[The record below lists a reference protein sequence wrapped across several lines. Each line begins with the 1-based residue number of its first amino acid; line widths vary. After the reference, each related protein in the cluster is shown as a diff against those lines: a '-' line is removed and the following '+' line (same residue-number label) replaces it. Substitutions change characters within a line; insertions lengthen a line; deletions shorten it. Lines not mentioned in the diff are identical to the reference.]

1 MESKKTMNDNPKN
14 EETSISIIPQK
25 KENLILMKKEDYSVH
40 VLIEEIKN
48 LPQIKGDQLPFPT
61 VKIKCFGKTQRTT
74 KTKIS
79 CTSYTFNEH
88 FHFDKS
94 NLTQEM
100 LDSEKIIIEAYD
112 SKHSKK
118 EDYFGIYEFDF
129 EYIYNNPDHA
139 IHNFWLALANPE
151 SNDMTKIGGYLKLS
165 ISVLHEND
173 PRIELENKE
182 NEDSNCLIPAHIKME
197 YRLVAIHIFRG
208 EEFPDMD
215 SLIFDKKTNRE
226 CDGYIEV
233 SYMGIKRKTKV
244 VKMIKEICEWN
255 QIIEIPVS
263 VPTVSQK
270 LVMVVKDK
278 DPTIDDI
285 VGSLE
290 LNIEDILNGKYNN
303 LQYFN
308 IYGSPLNK
316 HGKIYDMMNY
326 NAEIGSKWKGR
337 VLMKFDVS
345 NVDAPAV
352 KVIDITDKEYL
363 KDVYSKG
370 RHNQW
375 SVHFKIYDTLY
386 LPEQHHNYGLRISLQ
401 ENTKLFPSRK
411 TINRNIE
418 WNVAGTLQC
427 LTLSDDKENLPDV
440 FIYITDKKGE
450 NNICFQRIKS
460 SHFYLSRDIFV
471 IKLLPDPAIGKVD
484 NMMESGIIKMKICV
498 VNTKVD
504 KEFDVSEFTNPHFHN
519 AQLINSNNNP
529 EVEDLEEMFGRES
542 RISMNPNAKNFTIV
556 AIIYMSKGLISA
568 DSNGTSD
575 PFVTLSLGSKTLKT
589 TIKSSTI
596 NGIWNETFE
605 FDNILMD
612 IADSSTWP
620 IFLLTVMNYNK
631 ILSNVAIG
639 YNYVMLCDSSY
650 TLNSKDLIRPKWHDL
665 YLPKSNKKQ
674 GQIMLSFYL
683 FDEVNLENKNQID
696 FLPKTRP
703 YSCEIN
709 ILGLRDLKPLS
720 MLPVKKPFIKF
731 DMNSLNVTG
740 KDEDTLQTIT
750 TVPGDTGSNPTINTV
765 IKFDV
770 RLPEE
775 EIFIPEL
782 QCEVYDHLLSGMYNS
797 LLGVFSI
804 DIKKLIK
811 KTHRQIKEDLL
822 EVDKKKDL
830 LMSTEDIQDKYKPVN
845 YNKKNK
851 QFKNEKLIEDN
862 IENNNNDIENVDDDN
877 ENNKINNEEYE
888 ENIELDNEDN
898 DENNENIIS
907 TNKKKDQKPKK
918 EEISDSNIS
927 DNQIMD
933 IANSITMEQEA
944 EMSRVKNENEI
955 DTTSNETKNK
965 KINVPLPKK
974 IKNQSEIILS
984 KEYIKANSHNSS
996 LFVIYP
1002 KFTNYIVPN
1011 NSRNSNKNREFLIE
1025 DLSKA
1030 PDKDLFFPVGYILRT
1045 KQIPK
1050 KNEYTKHYRRIYHQ
1064 PLENIKELKLKSH
1077 FNKAKIRRGKYIDK
1091 KNEIGLFDAMR
1102 NMDSKILC
1110 QFSADPL
1117 NTISINNIRQ
1127 TISSITSG
1135 PSQEGFMGNNTD
1147 ENEKEYGR
1155 FKGVIRICKKEK
1167 MEMYNQK
1174 IKETIEKCGPITTN
1188 FKNFDK
1194 YEELRKR
1201 ILVKRTVIVR
1211 IYILELLNLAK
1222 KDLFSESDPYLILSL
1237 NNKDIVN
1244 ERKNHQDD
1252 MKNCKWYKYYDLV
1265 CELPGTSQL
1274 KISIWDY
1281 DDLMLDS
1288 LIGYT
1293 KIDLEDRYFDNKWQE
1308 LIEKPIEVRPLLHDD
1323 IKGSQGE
1330 IYLWLEIFDVDEKNN
1345 HNPIPI
1351 EPEPIIDL
1359 EMRLVVW
1366 ETEGI
1371 DLMDIEG
1378 TSDIY
1383 IIGYIEQKEKQTTDV
1398 HYRCQTGC
1406 GSFNWRMLLP
1416 IHTPISPN
1424 KLTIQV
1430 YDNDIFSSDDFIC
1443 GAEINLQNLIV
1454 IPKNLDMPIK
1464 FTRQFFNSLPQN
1476 ERDENYGN
1484 IQFEDSGYDAEGIK
1498 FWVQCRKSDGK
1509 EGGRV
1514 LLSMEILPKWKA
1526 NMEKVGKG
1534 RDEPNIDPY
1543 CPPPV
1548 GRFTFSLNPFA
1559 NFNQCVGPKF
1569 RRKIYCW
1576 MCCFLICAY
1585 LIFAIPYIIY
1595 HVAGEMANPFNYLK

>member
-1 MESKKTMNDNPKN
+1 MNDNSKN
-14 EETSISIIPQK
+14 EESAISIIPQK
-25 KENLILMKKEDYSVH
+25 KENLIIMKKGDYSVH

-88 FHFDKS
+88 FYFDKT

-151 SNDMTKIGGYLKLS
+151 SKDITKIGGYLKLS

-173 PRIELENKE
+173 SRIELENKE
-182 NEDSNCLIPAHIKME
+182 SENSNCLIPAQIKME
-197 YRLVAIHIFRG
+197 YKLVAIHIFRG

-215 SLIFDKKTNRE
+215 SLIFDKKINRE

-244 VKMIKEICEWN
+244 VAMKKEICEWN

-263 VPTVSQK
+263 VPSVSQK

-290 LNIEDILNGKYNN
+290 LNIDDILKGKYSN

-337 VLMKFDVS
+337 VLLKFVVS

-352 KVIDITDKEYL
+352 KVSDITDKEYL

-370 RHNQW
+370 RPNQW
-375 SVHFKIYDTLY
+375 SVHFKIYETLY
-386 LPEQHHNYGLRISLQ
+386 LPEQHNHYGLRISLQ

-411 TINRNIE
+411 SVNRNIE

-450 NNICFQRIKS
+450 NNICFQRIKA

-471 IKLLPDPAIGKVD
+471 IKLLPDPAIGKVE
-484 NMMESGIIKMKICV
+484 NMMQSGIIKMKICV

-542 RISMNPNAKNFTIV
+542 RISMNPNAKNYTIV
-556 AIIYMSKGLISA
+556 AIIYMSKGLIAA

-575 PFVTLSLGSKTLKT
+575 PFVTLSLGTKTLKT
-589 TIKSSTI
+589 TIRSSTI
-596 NGIWNETFE
+596 NGIWNETVE
-605 FDNILMD
+605 FDNISMD

-620 IFLLTVMNYNK
+620 IFLLTVMDYNK

-674 GQIMLSFYL
+674 GQIMLAFYL
-683 FDEVNLENKNQID
+683 FDEEHLQLKNDID
-696 FLPKTRP
+696 FLPKTIP

-709 ILGLRDLKPLS
+709 VLGLRDLKPLS

-740 KDEDTLQTIT
+740 KAEDCLQTIT
-750 TVPGDTGSNPTINTV
+750 TIPGDTGSNPTINAV
-765 IKFDV
+765 IKFDA

-797 LLGVFSI
+797 LLGVFSL

-811 KTHRQIKEDLL
+811 KTNKQINEDLL
-822 EVDKKKDL
+822 EIDKKKDL
-830 LMSTEDIQDKYKPVN
+830 FISSEDIQDKYKPLN
-845 YNKKNK
+845 YEEKNK
-851 QFKNEKLIEDN
+851 QFKNEKLIEDDFENNN
-862 IENNNNDIENVDDDN
+862 IENVEEKLDEDN
-877 ENNKINNEEYE
+877 ENIKINNEELE
-888 ENIELDNEDN
+888 END
-898 DENNENIIS
+898 ENIIS
-907 TNKKKDQKPKK
+907 TNKKKNTNRNSKNKQMPNK
-918 EEISDSNIS
+918 ERRSDSNIS
-927 DNQIMD
+927 DNQVMD
-933 IANSITMEQEA
+933 IANSIMMEQEA
-944 EMSRVKNENEI
+944 EMSKIEKEDEI
-955 DTTSNETKNK
+955 DTTSENTKNK
-965 KINVPLPKK
+965 KNIIPLPGKTK
-974 IKNQSEIILS
+974 IQSDFVLS
-984 KEYIKANSHNSS
+984 KEYIKANLHDSS

-1002 KFTNYIVPN
+1002 KFTNFIVPS
-1011 NSRNSNKNREFLIE
+1011 NSRNSNTQKEFLIE

-1030 PDKDLFFPVGYILRT
+1030 PDKELFFSVGYILRT

-1050 KNEYTKHYRRIYHQ
+1050 KEEYTKHYRRIYRQ
-1064 PLENIKELKLKSH
+1064 PLENIKELKLKSP

-1102 NMDSKILC
+1102 NMESKILS

-1127 TISSITSG
+1127 TISSVTSG

-1147 ENEKEYGR
+1147 ENEKEYGK
-1155 FKGVIRICKKEK
+1155 FKGVIRICEKQK
-1167 MEMYNQK
+1167 MEMYNKK
-1174 IKETIEKCGPITTN
+1174 IAEAVEKAGPISTN

-1201 ILVKRTVIVR
+1201 ILAKRNVIVR

-1222 KDLFSESDPYLILSL
+1222 KDLFSESDPYVIISL
-1237 NNKDIVN
+1237 NNKDIIN

-1252 MKNCKWYKYYDLV
+1252 MKNCKWYKYYDLP

-1293 KIDLEDRYFDNKWQE
+1293 KIDLEDRYFDNTWQE
-1308 LIEKPIEVRPLLHDD
+1308 LKEKPIEVRPLLHDD

-1330 IYLWLEIFDVDEKNN
+1330 IYLWLEIFDAEERNN
-1345 HNPIPI
+1345 HNPIAI
-1351 EPEPIIDL
+1351 EPEPITDL
-1359 EMRLVVW
+1359 ELRLVVW
-1366 ETEGI
+1366 ETEEI
-1371 DLMDIEG
+1371 ELMDIEG

-1383 IIGYIEQKEKQTTDV
+1383 IIAYIEQKEKQTTDV

-1416 IHTPISPN
+1416 IHTPTSPN

-1464 FTRQFFNSLPQN
+1464 FNRQYFNSLPAN
-1476 ERDENYGN
+1476 ERKEFYSN
-1484 IQFEDSGYDAEGIK
+1484 IRFEDSGYDTEGIK
-1498 FWVQCRKSDGK
+1498 FWVKCRKSNG
-1509 EGGRV
+1509 EESGSV

-1534 RDEPNIDPY
+1534 RDEPNFGPY

-1548 GRFTFSLNPFA
+1548 GRITFSLNPFT
-1559 NFNQCVGPKF
+1559 NLNQCVGPKF

-1576 MCCFLICAY
+1576 ICCFLICAY
-1585 LIFAIPYIIY
+1585 LLFAIPYIIY
-1595 HVAGEMANPFNYLK
+1595 HVAGEIANPFNYLK